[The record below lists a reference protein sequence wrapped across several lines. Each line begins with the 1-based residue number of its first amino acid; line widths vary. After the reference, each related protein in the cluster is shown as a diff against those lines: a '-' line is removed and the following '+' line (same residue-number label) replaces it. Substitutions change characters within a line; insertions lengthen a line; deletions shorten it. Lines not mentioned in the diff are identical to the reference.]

1 MFVVVDIAGF
11 QEIVREGDT
20 LRIPRRTEEKGK
32 KVKIETVLMVV
43 DGEKVTFGA
52 PYVANASIELTV
64 DDHGKGDKIRVVKT
78 MRRKRYKRVH
88 GHRQDYTDVTV
99 SGISFKK

>member
-1 MFVVVDIAGF
+1 MFAVVDIAGF

-20 LRIPRRTEEKGK
+20 LRIPHRSEEKGK
-32 KVKIETVLMVV
+32 KVKVETVLMVV
-43 DGEKVTFGA
+43 DGDKVTFGA
-52 PYVANASIELTV
+52 PFVPNASIELTI
-64 DDHGKGDKIRVVKT
+64 DDHGQGDKVRVVKT

-88 GHRQDYTDVTV
+88 GHRQPYSDVTV